1 MSKTITVF
9 GSSKPLPGEDEYEI
23 AYKLGR
29 RLGEAGFT
37 VCSGGYQGIMD
48 AVSKGAVE
56 SGAEAIG
63 VTVDL
68 FNAVASKHLTKE
80 IECHT
85 LFERIEKL
93 VELGDAFV
101 ILTGGTGTL
110 LELSV
115 VWELVNKNLIDKK
128 PIACNGEMW
137 LPIIES
143 IDNRMGFESRE
154 VGLIKWFRE
163 INDCTSFLVE
173 SLRE

>member
-9 GSSKPLPGEDEYEI
+9 GSSKPLAGEEEYEI
-23 AYKLGR
+23 AYHLGKKLGSN
-29 RLGEAGFT
+29 GFT

-56 SGAEAIG
+56 SGSNAIG

-68 FNAVASKHLTKE
+68 FNAIPSIHLTKE

-85 LFERIEKL
+85 LFERIQKL
-93 VELGDAFV
+93 VELGDAYI

-115 VWELVNKNLIDKK
+115 VWEMVNKNLIERK
-128 PIACNGEMW
+128 PIVCHGEMW
-137 LPIIES
+137 TPIIEV
-143 IDNRMGFESRE
+143 IYKRMQFESRE
-154 VGLIKWFRE
+154 AGTVQWFKE
-163 INDCTSFLVE
+163 IDMCTKYLMEALSE
-173 SLRE
+173 